1 MENPCCAQCQ
11 AAVVFIILK
20 LASKRDFLRVG
31 LSPNMTGGELAA
43 VVAKMPEADQQAIRA
58 TVREILQERDQRSA
72 GADRSKSATASGSP
86 LTQDGSS
93 GNGQQGAGLRSRA
106 SVVAVKID
114 RLGLSWIFHQG

>member
-1 MENPCCAQCQ
+1 
-11 AAVVFIILK
+11 
-20 LASKRDFLRVG
+20 
-31 LSPNMTGGELAA
+31 MTGGELAA

-93 GNGQQGAGLRSRA
+93 GNGQQGAGLRSRDQTGA
-106 SVVAVKID
+106 AKNPMARANSMKPPKAQIA
-114 RLGLSWIFHQG
+114 RFTGLAIGK